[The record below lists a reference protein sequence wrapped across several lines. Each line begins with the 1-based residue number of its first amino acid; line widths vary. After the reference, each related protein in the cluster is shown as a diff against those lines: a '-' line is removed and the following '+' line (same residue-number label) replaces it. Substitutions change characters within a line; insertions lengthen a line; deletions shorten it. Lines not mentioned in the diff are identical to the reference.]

1 MTRSNTGIL
10 SAFAATGLVA
20 FALAGCG
27 GGGSSSSASTAGG
40 SAYEQST
47 AKTSSAASTTP
58 AATGSTGTAGAAGAG
73 AAGAGAGVATISVTH
88 SGELGS
94 ILVSGPKQR
103 TVYLFAA
110 DKGPM
115 STCSSACAEVWP
127 PVTTTGNP
135 KAAAG
140 ANAADLGTITR
151 SDGTKQVTYKGHPL
165 YFYAGD
171 GTSGGETSGQAIN
184 SFGALW
190 YVLSPSGSEVK

>member
-1 MTRSNTGIL
+1 MNRSHTGIL
-10 SAFAATGLVA
+10 GALGATGLIA
-20 FALAGCG
+20 LALAGCG
-27 GGGSSSSASTAGG
+27 GGGSTSSSASAAGG
-40 SAYEQST
+40 STAEQSSATT
-47 AKTSSAASTTP
+47 ASTP
-58 AATGSTGTAGAAGAG
+58 AAPTTTAASGASGGSSGTSA
-73 AAGAGAGVATISVTH
+73 AGVATISVTH
-88 SGELGS
+88 NGELGS
-94 ILVSGPKQR
+94 ILVAGPKQQ

-127 PVTTTGNP
+127 PVTSTGKP

-140 ANAADLGTITR
+140 ASAADLGTITR

-171 GTSGGETSGQAIN
+171 GTSGGETSGQGIN
-184 SFGALW
+184 SFGAPW

>member
-1 MTRSNTGIL
+1 MNRSHSGIL
-10 SAFAATGLVA
+10 GALGATGLVA
-20 FALAGCG
+20 LALAGCG
-27 GGGSSSSASTAGG
+27 GGGSTSSSASAAGG

-47 AKTSSAASTTP
+47 ATTAAS
-58 AATGSTGTAGAAGAG
+58 GAAAGTSGAG
-73 AAGAGAGVATISVTH
+73 AAGVATISVTH
-88 SGELGS
+88 SGQLGS
-94 ILVSGPKQR
+94 ILVAGPKQR

-127 PVTTTGNP
+127 PVTSTGNP

-140 ANAADLGTITR
+140 ANAADLGTVAR

-165 YFYAGD
+165 YYYAGD
-171 GTSGGETSGQAIN
+171 GTNGGETSGQAIS
-184 SFGALW
+184 SFGAPW

>member
-1 MTRSNTGIL
+1 MNRSHTGIL
-10 SAFAATGLVA
+10 GALGATGLVA
-20 FALAGCG
+20 LALAGCG
-27 GGGSSSSASTAGG
+27 GGGSTSSSASAAGG

-47 AKTSSAASTTP
+47 ATTASTAASTAT
-58 AATGSTGTAGAAGAG
+58 AASGAAGGTSGAG
-73 AAGAGAGVATISVTH
+73 AAGVATISVTH
-88 SGELGS
+88 SGQLGS
-94 ILVSGPKQR
+94 ILVAGPKQR

-127 PVTTTGNP
+127 PVTSTGDP

-165 YFYAGD
+165 YYYAGD
-171 GTSGGETSGQAIN
+171 GTNGGETSGQGIS
-184 SFGALW
+184 SFGAPW